1 MKKSPILVFMVI
13 ALCLT
18 FSGCK
23 KSGEKASNSK
33 SDSANKTSQAEEA
46 IDLQPKWVVG
56 NRYAERMEIVQ
67 RTELAMPQMPKPV
80 QQEVTMGQDYSITVL
95 NARPGGGT
103 GKELE
108 LEFLSMEME
117 VSMGG
122 RSVLAFDSK
131 GESLDDSKNSLAS
144 MF

>member
-1 MKKSPILVFMVI
+1 IFARTARAPNSALKMKKSPILVFMVI

-95 NARPGGGT
+95 
-103 GKELE
+103 
-108 LEFLSMEME
+108 
-117 VSMGG
+117 
-122 RSVLAFDSK
+122 
-131 GESLDDSKNSLAS
+131 
-144 MF
+144 